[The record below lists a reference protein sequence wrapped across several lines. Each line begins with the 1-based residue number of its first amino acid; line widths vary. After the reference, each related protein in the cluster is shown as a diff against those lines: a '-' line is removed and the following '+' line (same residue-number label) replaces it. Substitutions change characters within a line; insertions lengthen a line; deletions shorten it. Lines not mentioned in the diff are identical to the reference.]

1 MIIRQRKALP
11 WLLSSLIGMGLA
23 GCTSA
28 PQTKTAP
35 QWLTQP
41 PQNSQFVYGVGSA
54 PVSENLPRAYQ
65 VAESNGNGQIAQQL
79 QAVESALRNAKQALI
94 HDHMDHCL
102 DATDDHDREELKA
115 ISRYL

>member
-1 MIIRQRKALP
+1 MTKFHTHASHPKVVSRLKRADGHLRAVIAMIEEGRSCLD
-11 WLLSSLIGMGLA
+11 
-23 GCTSA
+23 
-28 PQTKTAP
+28 
-35 QWLTQP
+35 
-41 PQNSQFVYGVGSA
+41 V
-54 PVSENLPRAYQ
+54 
-65 VAESNGNGQIAQQL
+65 AQQL

>member
-1 MIIRQRKALP
+1 MTKLHTHASHPKVVSRLKRADGHLRAVITMIEEGRSCLD
-11 WLLSSLIGMGLA
+11 
-23 GCTSA
+23 
-28 PQTKTAP
+28 
-35 QWLTQP
+35 
-41 PQNSQFVYGVGSA
+41 
-54 PVSENLPRAYQ
+54 
-65 VAESNGNGQIAQQL
+65 IAQQL